1 MTISDLHHQL
11 YQSVKTLYLE
21 SGNLPFHGWHHVQFV
36 HTKSAVFAKSL
47 NANLE
52 LSQIAA
58 LVHDLNYLVKKGLYT
73 KAAAGENL
81 RHAMLAQCGASPELI
96 TTIEAIVISAELGTA
111 NSEISPEAKALSD
124 ADTLFKALP
133 ITPILFASAFLTET
147 NLDLSTLAAMIVQ
160 NQAPLIEQ
168 NTYFYSD
175 LAKQTYMHWAT
186 TNLQLWQ
193 GVNEAL
199 TDPDVIALLTE
210 AKTS

>member
-1 MTISDLHHQL
+1 MNTTDLHNHL
-11 YQSVKTLYLE
+11 YNAVKTLYLE
-21 SGNLPFHGWHHVQFV
+21 SGNLPFHGWHHIQFV

-58 LVHDLNYLVKKGLYT
+58 LVHDLNYLVKKGFYT
-73 KAAAGENL
+73 TAVAGENL

-96 TTIEAIVISAELGTA
+96 TTIESIVISAELGTA
-111 NSEISPEAKALSD
+111 NSSIAPEAKALSD

-133 ITPILFASAFLTET
+133 ITPILFASAFIKE
-147 NLDLSTLAAMIVQ
+147 NHFDVQTLAAMIVK

-186 TNLQLWQ
+186 TNLHLWQ

-199 TDPDVIALLTE
+199 TDPDVITLLTN
-210 AKTS
+210 ANAR